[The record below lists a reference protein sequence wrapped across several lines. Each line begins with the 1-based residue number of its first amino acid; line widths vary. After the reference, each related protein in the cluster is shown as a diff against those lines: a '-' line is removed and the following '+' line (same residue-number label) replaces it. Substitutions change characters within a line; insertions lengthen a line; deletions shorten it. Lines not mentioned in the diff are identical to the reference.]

1 MWKKGSSANYRLSN
15 KFITSHFTSA
25 NYTQVP
31 RKVFTIPRDTVNK
44 YIRIVSGQYE
54 GLVGRV
60 MSVASNDIC
69 SVRVI
74 AGQEYGGRRTSVR
87 AMNCDPSVLVCTDKE
102 KELIE
107 VDKEEFDLKTSSQE
121 KSSGSAIHPPGYDF
135 ASKYVRLRSG
145 LYTGAIGKISKYTL
159 TLPFSIRILDMPGM
173 RPNRHTSCTP
183 GSVDL
188 TLNCTSEELEAIE
201 TDKALT
207 AHRDHKQEKS
217 VHSTTRSNPS
227 NPNSSSSSGSTPG
240 LGSTST
246 RPPSSTSSLPLSSTT
261 STTSG
266 GGGDVEDKKDNFVG
280 RYVRLNC
287 GSFREAVGRISSQ
300 IPRGKL
306 MPHRLTFVS
315 FLCCTL
321 MLPFLCSFFFFFHLL
336 FLSLLG

>member
-1 MWKKGSSANYRLSN
+1 M
-15 KFITSHFTSA
+15 
-25 NYTQVP
+25 
-31 RKVFTIPRDTVNK
+31 
-44 YIRIVSGQYE
+44 SGLYE

-74 AGQEYGGRRTSVR
+74 AGQEHGGRRTSVR

-102 KELIE
+102 KELIV
-107 VDKEEFDLKTSSQE
+107 VDKEEYDQKTTSQE
-121 KSSGSAIHPPGYDF
+121 KLSGCAIHPPGYDF

-159 TLPFSIRILDMPGM
+159 SLPYSIRILDMPGM

-188 TLNCTSEELEAIE
+188 TLNCSAEELEAIE
-201 TDKALT
+201 RDKALT

-217 VHSTTRSNPS
+217 VLSASRSNPS

-246 RPPSSTSSLPLSSTT
+246 RLPSSTSSLPLSSTT
-261 STTSG
+261 
-266 GGGDVEDKKDNFVG
+266 GGGDVEEKKDNYVG

-300 IPRGKL
+300 IPRG
-306 MPHRLTFVS
+306 RLI
-315 FLCCTL
+315 
-321 MLPFLCSFFFFFHLL
+321 PYR
-336 FLSLLG
+336 LS